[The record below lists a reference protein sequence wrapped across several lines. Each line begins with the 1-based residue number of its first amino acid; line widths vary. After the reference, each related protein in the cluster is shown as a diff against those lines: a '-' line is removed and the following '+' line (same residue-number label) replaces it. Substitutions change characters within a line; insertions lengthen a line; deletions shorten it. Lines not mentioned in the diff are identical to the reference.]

1 MLKRNL
7 FFMFAVALLAAV
19 VLCGCSFGAGGF
31 KLGLQDEQKL

>member
-7 FFMFAVALLAAV
+7 FFMFAVALLAAI
-19 VLCGCSFGAGGF
+19 VLSGCSIGPGGF